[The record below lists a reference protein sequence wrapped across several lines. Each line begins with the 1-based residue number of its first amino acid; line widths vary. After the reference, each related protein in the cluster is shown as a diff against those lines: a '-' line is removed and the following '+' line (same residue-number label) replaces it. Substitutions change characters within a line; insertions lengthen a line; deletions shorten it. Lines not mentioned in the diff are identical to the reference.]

1 MIRIKAD
8 CLCKAV
14 CFFDVRR
21 GTAHDV
27 PFLNVLQYRKGHES
41 KGGFPMKKI
50 FGWFLALLLILG
62 AGTVSMAADE
72 QVMNRKLG
80 YFDNTRTV
88 LFLPALFGD
97 GDYAASYVN
106 REMNTIFRYPYYRKL
121 DTEGYTGKAYSPS
134 ELPALAE
141 QTGADIVVMPV
152 ISRWQQIIMHPMLFS
167 DGDAFIETAARIDIY
182 SYKKADGIV
191 RDDKASYWK
200 TEDESFVRNVY
211 ILDEMMRIFTKHS
224 RTTAFRPIFLPTYP
238 VIQHRTAL
246 RRHQ

>member
-1 MIRIKAD
+1 MSGGGR
-8 CLCKAV
+8 
-14 CFFDVRR
+14 
-21 GTAHDV
+21 AHDV

-167 DGDAFIETAARIDIY
+167 DD
-182 SYKKADGIV
+182 
-191 RDDKASYWK
+191 
-200 TEDESFVRNVY
+200 
-211 ILDEMMRIFTKHS
+211 
-224 RTTAFRPIFLPTYP
+224 
-238 VIQHRTAL
+238 
-246 RRHQ
+246 

>member
-1 MIRIKAD
+1 MSGGGR
-8 CLCKAV
+8 
-14 CFFDVRR
+14 
-21 GTAHDV
+21 AHDV

-211 ILDEMMRIFTKHS
+211 ILDEMMRDIYKTFPYRRVSTDIPS
-224 RTTAFRPIFLPTYP
+224 NLSGDTAPDRTPQASMN
-238 VIQHRTAL
+238 H
-246 RRHQ
+246 

>member
-1 MIRIKAD
+1 M
-8 CLCKAV
+8 
-14 CFFDVRR
+14 
-21 GTAHDV
+21 
-27 PFLNVLQYRKGHES
+27 
-41 KGGFPMKKI
+41 
-50 FGWFLALLLILG
+50 
-62 AGTVSMAADE
+62 
-72 QVMNRKLG
+72 
-80 YFDNTRTV
+80 

-211 ILDEMMRIFTKHS
+211 ILDEMMRDIYKTFPYRRVPTDIPS
-224 RTTAFRPIFLPTYP
+224 NLSGDTAPDRTPQASMN
-238 VIQHRTAL
+238 H
-246 RRHQ
+246 

>member
-1 MIRIKAD
+1 
-8 CLCKAV
+8 
-14 CFFDVRR
+14 
-21 GTAHDV
+21 
-27 PFLNVLQYRKGHES
+27 
-41 KGGFPMKKI
+41 
-50 FGWFLALLLILG
+50 
-62 AGTVSMAADE
+62 MAADE

-211 ILDEMMRIFTKHS
+211 ILDEMMRDIYKTFPYHRVPTDIPS
-224 RTTAFRPIFLPTYP
+224 NLPGDTAPDRTPQASMN
-238 VIQHRTAL
+238 H
-246 RRHQ
+246 